1 MAAAI
6 ALDEETTAK
15 VLRQVRAC
23 GPVGKS
29 VQGFGGFFFRF
40 HEIFFYS
47 YFWVTNSRTVCV
59 LIIYLFIQAFNFDGV
74 NVCLGGGVDW
84 ILFQW
89 R

>member
-15 VLRQVRAC
+15 VLRQVR
-23 GPVGKS
+23 KS

-40 HEIFFYS
+40 HEIFLYS

-59 LIIYLFIQAFNFDGV
+59 LIIY
-74 NVCLGGGVDW
+74 
-84 ILFQW
+84 
-89 R
+89 